1 MPMMGFRFTKRTAL
15 RLAVAVGGL
24 CAAAPAFAGTEIC
37 TITYD
42 SNGHATIDLQRTGIF
57 SAQFSGCAA
66 QTNFS
71 STYSSALS
79 FNPAPVTINQVNA
92 NSTEIIGRLNGG
104 NILYDQRFSA
114 AFNTP
119 VVQAGVN
126 SAIMAITTAG
136 GPGVVIMSPTLV
148 SHVVSTSSTSSSV
161 YTLSGVNT
169 TSAVTTTIGPAILN
183 ALPATYVSPGTIVIG
198 GDTFTT
204 IIANPALAPALPN
217 IHTTCTP
224 TLSTVTNAT
233 INTPPVGTV
242 LAAMPVCTANNGGSI
257 TLAGG
262 QVNINVDFT
271 TTFTIDT
278 ATTTTNTTTT
288 AEVYDIDGLSVQ
300 GIGTVHAAVIEGGFD
315 RAERFGRRLLDDLGG
330 RGTGQAPL
338 TRRLHLWLE
347 PYAWRAVTSA
357 DGGIVGN
364 RRTGYGMNGGLGY
377 VLTPNLTIG
386 AAADVGTTS
395 IDDVGANEHAGVD
408 TTQIGVSGDWHG
420 KTFYAHVA
428 GSYGWARAT
437 TNVTPT
443 GFTQTASA
451 AYRLRTA
458 SVSGE
463 IGAHLA
469 VPGTAGLTLTPALGL
484 SHAGTHSRGF
494 IESGSIVA
502 LVDPANDY
510 DRTKAWAGLT
520 AETRRP
526 AGDHGS
532 LDISVYGRAVEILGS
547 RNVALPTT
555 FVGSTIPLTIRG
567 VNASRLGAD
576 FGASLGYDFND
587 RVRLFAAG
595 DARLRDGFTSE
606 TGSVGLRVVL

>member
-1 MPMMGFRFTKRTAL
+1 MATIRITKRIAL

-37 TITYD
+37 TVTYD
-42 SNGHATIDLQRTGIF
+42 SNGHATTVSQRTGIF
-57 SAQFSGCAA
+57 NGTSFSPCDG

-71 STYSSALS
+71 ATYYSALS
-79 FNPAPVTINQVNA
+79 FNPATVTINQVNA

-104 NILYDQRFSA
+104 TILYDQRFSA

-126 SAIMAITTAG
+126 SAILAITTAG

-161 YTLSGVNT
+161 YTLSGVDT
-169 TSAVTTTIGPAILN
+169 TSAITTTVGPATIN
-183 ALPATYVSPGTIVIG
+183 ALPAIIASPGTVVIG
-198 GDTFTT
+198 GDTYTV
-204 IIANPALAPALPN
+204 IVANPAQAPALPN
-217 IHTTCTP
+217 IYTVCTP
-224 TLSTVTNAT
+224 TLSTVTNGA
-233 INTPPVGTV
+233 INTPAVGTV
-242 LAAMPVCTANNGGSI
+242 LAAMPACSANNGGSI

-262 QVNINVDFT
+262 QVNINVAFT

-288 AEVYDIDGLSVQ
+288 SEVYDIDGLSVQ
-300 GIGTVHAAVIEGGFD
+300 GIGTVHAAVIEAGFD
-315 RAERFGRRLLDDLGG
+315 QAERFGRRLLDDLGG

-357 DGGIVGN
+357 DGSIVGN

-377 VLTPNLTIG
+377 ALTPHLMIG
-386 AAADVGTTS
+386 AAADVGTTN

-408 TTQIGVSGDWHG
+408 TTQIGVSADWHG
-420 KTFYAHVA
+420 SVFYAHLA

-443 GFTQTASA
+443 GFTQTAAA

-458 SVSGE
+458 SASGE
-463 IGAHLA
+463 IGAHLTL
-469 VPGTAGLTLTPALGL
+469 PGTTGLTLTPALGL
-484 SHAGTHSRGF
+484 GHADTHSTGF
-494 IESGSIVA
+494 AESGSIVA
-502 LVDPANDY
+502 LVDPAGDY

-520 AETRRP
+520 AETRRGVG
-526 AGDHGS
+526 AHGS

-555 FVGSTIPLTIRG
+555 FVGSTIPLTIAG
-567 VNASRLGAD
+567 VRASRLGAD
-576 FGASLGYDFND
+576 FGASLGYDFD
-587 RVRLFAAG
+587 QRVRLFAAG

-606 TGSVGLRVVL
+606 TASAGLRILL